1 MAYDDDGSSIWDW
14 REFEDLATILERYL
28 ASGENLNVAKLSALV
43 AAAHTVGGGRGVNE
57 VPIAQLA
64 DHLREQGLGSV
75 PFETVIR
82 ALDTVTGVDADAD
95 VLNHITLRDAQRIMQ
110 R

>member
-1 MAYDDDGSSIWDW
+1 MAYDDDGSIWDW
-14 REFEDLATILERYL
+14 REFEDLAAILERYL
-28 ASGENLNVAKLSALV
+28 ASGENMNVAKLGALLVTAHAV
-43 AAAHTVGGGRGVNE
+43 AAGRGVEE

-82 ALDTVTGVDADAD
+82 ALDTVTGVDAEAD
-95 VLNHITLRDAQRIMQ
+95 VLNHVTLRDAQRILQ